1 MFRNVE
7 YFFTQSFI
15 YIYFSVGRQFIH
27 NLKTMCVFSIFIFVF
42 VFLHT
47 LLFFSFDSQK
57 FFFLVCL
64 FVSFIFFS
72 VPYFHLGKVTDFML
86 LLLFARKQI
95 VEYYINSSSLYK
107 TIITTSKVNE
117 SWYFISLHTT
127 PIDHTPTFFKEMTVV
142 FQYDGFSV
150 KELSQTVI

>member
-1 MFRNVE
+1 MCFFHFYFCFRIFTNAS
-7 YFFTQSFI
+7 FFFVR
-15 YIYFSVGRQFIH
+15 FSEV
-27 NLKTMCVFSIFIFVF
+27 
-42 VFLHT
+42 
-47 LLFFSFDSQK
+47 
-57 FFFLVCL
+57 FFFLFVCL

-117 SWYFISLHTT
+117 SWFFISLHTT

>member
-1 MFRNVE
+1 MFFPFLFLFS
-7 YFFTQSFI
+7 YF
-15 YIYFSVGRQFIH
+15 YIRFFFFR
-27 NLKTMCVFSIFIFVF
+27 SI
-42 VFLHT
+42 LR
-47 LLFFSFDSQK
+47 S
-57 FFFLVCL
+57 FFFLFVCL

-127 PIDHTPTFFKEMTVV
+127 PIEHTPTFFKEMTVV